1 MASEPVHSANTLLP
15 DGALD
20 PLASPVLQQ
29 ELPGITTAFDTEAM
43 RARLQVALFADN
55 RPPTITECEV
65 EQATYTPGAGCTVRY
80 ILTLP
85 RHEPNTTNTV
95 LVSAQLFCNA
105 HESAAFFNTHVAPL
119 VTAIRGRPEVNW
131 CDQPAAHV
139 EDLAMVLF
147 AYPLDGELPALL
159 QATDN
164 PYMLQQIA
172 PYLAETAPTAA
183 PPSTCHT
190 ELVDYGR
197 QRRCT
202 LRYQLSNPIAETTTI
217 YGKLTGDGSGVL
229 AEAVSNALAVV
240 GQSGVTGQYF
250 GVPKVLAWLP
260 ELQLSLLETLPG
272 QDIISD
278 LLKSRLRGKPAPAGT
293 LSLERT
299 IEAGARI
306 AAALHTSGIGLGPRR
321 DLSDE
326 LARLEQAIVSM
337 APASPELSALLATW
351 HQHITE
357 RAARSPA
364 LPLCFNHGDF
374 TAGQILFD
382 GENCGLID
390 FDSVCQAEPALDV
403 AQFVTYLTVGGQKS
417 KHSAEETR
425 AIFAELTER
434 FIQTYS
440 AAAGYTTNTALLQ
453 SRVSLYRSISLLRRV
468 IRSWQKMKPSR
479 IAGALA
485 MVQEALAEEVN

>member
-1 MASEPVHSANTLLP
+1 M
-15 DGALD
+15 
-20 PLASPVLQQ
+20 
-29 ELPGITTAFDTEAM
+29 
-43 RARLQVALFADN
+43 
-55 RPPTITECEV
+55 
-65 EQATYTPGAGCTVRY
+65 
-80 ILTLP
+80 
-85 RHEPNTTNTV
+85 
-95 LVSAQLFCNA
+95 
-105 HESAAFFNTHVAPL
+105 
-119 VTAIRGRPEVNW
+119 
-131 CDQPAAHV
+131 
-139 EDLAMVLF
+139 
-147 AYPLDGELPALL
+147 
-159 QATDN
+159 
-164 PYMLQQIA
+164 
-172 PYLAETAPTAA
+172 
-183 PPSTCHT
+183 
-190 ELVDYGR
+190 
-197 QRRCT
+197 
-202 LRYQLSNPIAETTTI
+202 
-217 YGKLTGDGSGVL
+217 L

-240 GQSGVTGQYF
+240 GQSGITGQHF

-326 LARLEQAIVSM
+326 LARLEQAIASM

-485 MVQEALAEEVN
+485 MVQEALAEEVD